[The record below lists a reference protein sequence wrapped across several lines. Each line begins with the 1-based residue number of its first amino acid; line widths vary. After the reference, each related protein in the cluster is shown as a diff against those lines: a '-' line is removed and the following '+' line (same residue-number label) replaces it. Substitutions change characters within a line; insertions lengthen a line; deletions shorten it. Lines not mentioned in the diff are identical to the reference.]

1 MLLHTI
7 LAPAALIAA
16 SALANAETAT
26 VDDVANS
33 AAMCMLS
40 AGKDGAD
47 KSRFEND
54 AWVLSEGG
62 YQHVSAPVVI
72 EFPADK
78 DGVGRICVVHAVL
91 AKKGDQK
98 TLAKKLNDML
108 KTKAFKQSSSD
119 LWMVSTATGTRGI
132 QFYPDNQSDQP
143 KVRLIGAA
151 F

>member
-1 MLLHTI
+1 MLLPTI

-16 SALANAETAT
+16 GDLVTAGTAT
-26 VDDVANS
+26 VEDVANS

-40 AGKDGAD
+40 AGTDSAD

-54 AWVLSEGG
+54 AWVPSEGG
-62 YQHVSAPVVI
+62 YRHVSAPVTI

-78 DGVGRICVVHAVL
+78 DGIARICVVHAVL
-91 AKKGDQK
+91 AEKGDQT

-108 KTKAFKQSSSD
+108 KTKALKQSSSD
-119 LWMVSTATGTRGI
+119 VWVVSTTTGFRGI
-132 QFYPDNQSDQP
+132 QFYTDNQSDQP